1 MKYTGA
7 DRRIRGGRRVHP
19 EVANRASVQSSA
31 HLISSQS
38 DRSTLTW
45 VAIAFIVLSL
55 VAKFVGGGLAVFI
68 FAVPYLLACG
78 IHLWIHRRAATRLA
92 IDAIDLVVI
101 FSSHIALLC
110 GFLLQVDGIIDGPVF
125 VTVTALFGHYGVPA
139 WLDVWAPFVGV
150 PAAVSWVVLFILPTR
165 LGRTAGV
172 KVAGASL
179 VGVLALVLVIVVV
192 ALVLTS

>member
-1 MKYTGA
+1 MDST
-7 DRRIRGGRRVHP
+7 GRRVHP

-31 HLISSQS
+31 HLISRQS

-150 PAAVSWVVLFILPTR
+150 PVAVSWVVLFILPTR

-172 KVAGASL
+172 KAAGASL